1 VETGTMMVKKMPKG
15 DLNAPEQDGKTIAAW
30 AAENGLDSS
39 PIVAALNERI

>member
-1 VETGTMMVKKMPKG
+1 
-15 DLNAPEQDGKTIAAW
+15 LNAPEQDGKTIAAW